1 MIPNLKN
8 IVTNTNI
15 HDHTHDIP
23 RIMLAISNVGIRLLL
38 DIYSS
43 NISNMPMIWT
53 IMDVIWYHNMDYQYI
68 PYRIAITNTNSDI
81 GNNVVKTI
89 INHPPVITMFI
100 GGMVT
105 IPSHG

>member
-1 MIPNLKN
+1 
-8 IVTNTNI
+8 
-15 HDHTHDIP
+15 
-23 RIMLAISNVGIRLLL
+23 
-38 DIYSS
+38 
-43 NISNMPMIWT
+43 
-53 IMDVIWYHNMDYQYI
+53 MDYQYI